1 MFFLEVRI
9 ISPTGRLLTV
19 NRAVPIVETIFDF
32 NGESRFLGDICRNG
46 TKPNGIAI
54 LYDSSSIFEDNL
66 SELVVG
72 NLQSDVVEQIMQ
84 SLLVN
89 GYYDFSKMGTT
100 EEFPCSLEYDGE
112 VWEFYLPP
120 TPSVKNGT
128 TARNVGR
135 YIGYLVKNL
144 LRQHE
149 EVYGRIERLTSPVV
163 VFEFGL
169 SELTPLY
176 RAFDADNRDNK
187 RILDAMTGTFF
198 EDDNVLSVMTVH
210 YGVISPCSCTR
221 VYVMEEVVYREWKSK
236 NSQL

>member
-1 MFFLEVRI
+1 MIPMFTEAEQEEIEALTESLIKDKEKELQLLKAIAGDAKYAAPKKIRNEI
-9 ISPTGRLLTV
+9 ISYAELAETTFLKGKQLTLLLETGKK
-19 NRAVPIVETIFDF
+19 
-32 NGESRFLGDICRNG
+32 ES
-46 TKPNGIAI
+46 A
-54 LYDSSSIFEDNL
+54 
-66 SELVVG
+66 
-72 NLQSDVVEQIMQ
+72 
-84 SLLVN
+84 
-89 GYYDFSKMGTT
+89 YDFSKMGTT

-236 NSQL
+236 NSQR

>member
-84 SLLVN
+84 SLMVN
-89 GYYDFSKMGTT
+89 GYYDFSQMGYQSTKLANKVVIDGGKSKPYTNEITFMSSKSYCSFVGNGFVAEEFT
-100 EEFPCSLEYDGE
+100 EEDGDCE
-112 VWEFYLPP
+112 
-120 TPSVKNGT
+120 
-128 TARNVGR
+128 
-135 YIGYLVKNL
+135 
-144 LRQHE
+144 
-149 EVYGRIERLTSPVV
+149 
-163 VFEFGL
+163 
-169 SELTPLY
+169 
-176 RAFDADNRDNK
+176 
-187 RILDAMTGTFF
+187 
-198 EDDNVLSVMTVH
+198 
-210 YGVISPCSCTR
+210 
-221 VYVMEEVVYREWKSK
+221 
-236 NSQL
+236 